1 MTELVTHSLGRARRQ
16 FFEMLVI
23 IRLDGQ
29 SLAAQSKAFL
39 NKLPKTK
46 AFAQW
51 PPRLLLHREKGS
63 RTGGSQA
70 QSASCVIRRSDSL
83 SPIRG
88 AESDHRSATMLSTE
102 ALAEA
107 AKKELSIYIN
117 MSI

>member
-16 FFEMLVI
+16 FFEMFVI

-51 PPRLLLHREKGS
+51 PPRLLLHRQKGF

-70 QSASCVIRRSDSL
+70 QSASCVIRRPD
-83 SPIRG
+83 SPIRD
-88 AESDHRSATMLSTE
+88 ARATADL
-102 ALAEA
+102 LPHQ
-107 AKKELSIYIN
+107 
-117 MSI
+117 